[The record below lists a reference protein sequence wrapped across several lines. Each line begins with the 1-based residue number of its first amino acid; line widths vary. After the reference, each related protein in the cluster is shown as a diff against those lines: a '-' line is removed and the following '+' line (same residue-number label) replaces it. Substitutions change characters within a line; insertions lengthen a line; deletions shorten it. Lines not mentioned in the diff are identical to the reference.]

1 VRRRKVT
8 YPPPKTAS
16 SGGSAT
22 NPGADA
28 RAAAAASR
36 VANINLQ
43 AMTGRADIVQGAR
56 VQITS
61 GLFAGEFAIVES
73 LVGGVIPA
81 AVVRTEAGKS
91 RRARTVDLIPSP
103 VSTAPKPAPVSEAA
117 PAPEAE
123 AS

>member
-8 YPPPKTAS
+8 YPPPKTAT
-16 SGGSAT
+16 SGGSAGPT
-22 NPGADA
+22 AADL

-36 VANINLQ
+36 VASINLQ
-43 AMTGRADIVQGAR
+43 AMTGRADIVPGTR

-61 GLFAGEFAIVES
+61 GLFAGEFAVVEG

-81 AVVRTEAGKS
+81 AVVRTEAGRT
-91 RRARTVDLIPSP
+91 RRARTIDLVPTPAPRPS
-103 VSTAPKPAPVSEAA
+103 APKEEPA
-117 PAPEAE
+117 